1 MASFTGPILT
11 TRQRRRLQ
19 IHHGSTSLISLSL
32 AGRSESSVHHGAR
45 SGRGQKQGRDGF
57 IVPRVPQGL
66 AGEPRPSWPSSF
78 DPRGFR
84 AAGTEVDGDTC
95 GSVAV
100 KKRESD
106 DMRVPWM
113 GETSKRQQA
122 SRGSRRD
129 HRADSG
135 GAHGILLSTA
145 GGGRRP
151 EARASQVRDVAR
163 GWAAVGRL
171 AEMGRG
177 RGRSQPRKREPFFLF
192 VFFCSFIFL
201 VFKFAISNSNL
212 SCGFQS
218 SMHKEKGKH
227 LIPKTLL
234 CKSMYFF
241 ALYKF

>member
-1 MASFTGPILT
+1 MIPAAQSAIPDRRSYNSIPCGMASFTGPILT

-19 IHHGSTSLISLSL
+19 IHHDSTSLISLSL

-45 SGRGQKQGRDGF
+45 SGRGRKQGRDRF
-57 IVPRVPQGL
+57 IVSWVPQGL
-66 AGEPRPSWPSSF
+66 AGEPRPSWLSSF
-78 DPRGFR
+78 DPRGFC
-84 AAGTEVDGDTC
+84 AAGTEVDRDMC

-113 GETSKRQQA
+113 GETSKHQQA

-135 GAHGILLSTA
+135 GAHDILLSTT

-151 EARASQVRDVAR
+151 ERRAPQVRDVAR
-163 GWAAVGRL
+163 GWATVGRL

-177 RGRSQPRKREPFFLF
+177 RGRSQARNREPFFFLF
-192 VFFCSFIFL
+192 SFVHSYFL
-201 VFKFAISNSNL
+201 FSNL
-212 SCGFQS
+212 QFQTR
-218 SMHKEKGKH
+218 
-227 LIPKTLL
+227 I
-234 CKSMYFF
+234 
-241 ALYKF
+241 